1 MKKNAENT
9 VKTRTV
15 NPLSLIRIRRGD
27 EIVFETPINTPCQM
41 WAFLK
46 GMAPFKEYGKDVTI
60 DVLRDDETIYM
71 QFEVGV
77 RKNGTEY
84 MKQNVKTNRRAQVTK
99 QKEAEKIAQAKRAA
113 KNAKER
119 ARRAAKK
126 AAAEQAQ
133 VVPAPVAD
141 EPAVAEN

>member
-15 NPLSLIRIRRGD
+15 NPLSAIRVRRGD

-41 WAFLK
+41 WAFVK
-46 GMAPFKEYGKDVTI
+46 GMKPFTDFGKDVII
-60 DVLRDDETIYM
+60 DVLRDDESLYM
-71 QFEVGV
+71 QFEVGT

-99 QKEAEKIAQAKRAA
+99 QKEAAKIAQAKREA

-133 VVPAPVAD
+133 VIPAPVAD
-141 EPAVAEN
+141 IPVAAEN